1 MAKAKTPRT
10 TKATNNQVIT
20 MPEAGSVT
28 LVRKTSPTNDSSAD
42 LEVKIRE
49 RAYQLYLERGSTP
62 GNENEDWLTRRARNS
77 RHQKSSTVRLGI
89 KFARLRFSLHT

>member
-1 MAKAKTPRT
+1 MAKAKAPRT

-28 LVRKTSPTNDSSAD
+28 LVRKTSPANGSPAD

-62 GNENEDWLTRRARNS
+62 GNENDDWLKAEREVLASKN
-77 RHQKSSTVRLGI
+77 HQQT
-89 KFARLRFSLHT
+89 A

>member
-10 TKATNNQVIT
+10 PKATNNHVIT

-28 LVRKTSPTNDSSAD
+28 LVRKTSTATNSPAD

-62 GNENEDWLTRRARNS
+62 GNENEDWLTAEREILTRQG
-77 RHQKSSTVRLGI
+77 HQQT
-89 KFARLRFSLHT
+89 A

>member
-10 TKATNNQVIT
+10 PATPTSKQVLT

-28 LVRKTSPTNDSSAD
+28 LVRKASPANGLPAD

-62 GNENEDWLTRRARNS
+62 GHENEDWIKAESEILATKN
-77 RHQKSSTVRLGI
+77 HQQTAS
-89 KFARLRFSLHT
+89 A

>member
-10 TKATNNQVIT
+10 PKTTNNQVIT
-20 MPEAGSVT
+20 MPEAGAVT
-28 LVRKTSPTNDSSAD
+28 LVRKTSPGNNTPAD

-62 GNENEDWLTRRARNS
+62 GDENEDWLTAEREILARHN
-77 RHQKSSTVRLGI
+77 RQQT
-89 KFARLRFSLHT
+89 A

>member
-1 MAKAKTPRT
+1 MAKAKSPRT
-10 TKATNNQVIT
+10 PKATNNQVIT

-28 LVRKTSPTNDSSAD
+28 LVRKSSPANNPSVD

-62 GNENEDWLTRRARNS
+62 GNENEDWLTAEHEILTS
-77 RHQKSSTVRLGI
+77 KSHQQS
-89 KFARLRFSLHT
+89 A